1 MNEKKNLELYNFLL
15 KELSLIQLYK
25 LEEDVSKKENLI
37 IKLEEELMNEL
48 NYFEN
53 VNFSRINFFYKD
65 YYPSP
70 AIRIVLLFKDDEEN
84 YLLFKNDKNE
94 FEIINSLIDINH
106 KINAKINEI
115 LKEKDIHLLKKP
127 KLIMMKRRECLTNG
141 NTFYS
146 LPEYLLIFESKI
158 DKIKNERFKEL
169 KKEEI
174 LNLDKSTF
182 KGEINTLDLIEII
195 QSIDDKNKI
204 IID

>member
-70 AIRIVLLFKDDEEN
+70 VLRIVLLFKDDEEN

-94 FEIINSLIDINH
+94 FEIINSLVDINH
-106 KINAKINEI
+106 KINVKINEI

-127 KLIMMKRRECLTNG
+127 KLIMMKHRECLTNG

>member
-106 KINAKINEI
+106 KIYAKINEI

>member
-141 NTFYS
+141 NRFYS

>member
-25 LEEDVSKKENLI
+25 LEEDISKKENLI

-94 FEIINSLIDINH
+94 FEIINSLIDINY
-106 KINAKINEI
+106 KINDKINEI
-115 LKEKDIHLLKKP
+115 LKEKVIHLLEKP

-158 DKIKNERFKEL
+158 DKIKNERFKEF

-174 LNLDKSTF
+174 LNLDKSTL

-195 QSIDDKNKI
+195 QSIDGKNKI

>member
-1 MNEKKNLELYNFLL
+1 M
-15 KELSLIQLYK
+15 
-25 LEEDVSKKENLI
+25 
-37 IKLEEELMNEL
+37 
-48 NYFEN
+48 
-53 VNFSRINFFYKD
+53 
-65 YYPSP
+65 
-70 AIRIVLLFKDDEEN
+70 LFKDDEEN

-106 KINAKINEI
+106 KINDKINEI

-127 KLIMMKRRECLTNG
+127 KLIMMKHRKCLTNG

-195 QSIDDKNKI
+195 KSIDDKNKI

>member
-70 AIRIVLLFKDDEEN
+70 GLRIVLLFKDDEEN
-84 YLLFKNDKNE
+84 G
-94 FEIINSLIDINH
+94 
-106 KINAKINEI
+106 
-115 LKEKDIHLLKKP
+115 
-127 KLIMMKRRECLTNG
+127 RC
-141 NTFYS
+141 
-146 LPEYLLIFESKI
+146 
-158 DKIKNERFKEL
+158 
-169 KKEEI
+169 
-174 LNLDKSTF
+174 
-182 KGEINTLDLIEII
+182 
-195 QSIDDKNKI
+195 NK
-204 IID
+204 

>member
-106 KINAKINEI
+106 KIYAKINEI

-127 KLIMMKRRECLTNG
+127 KLII
-141 NTFYS
+141 
-146 LPEYLLIFESKI
+146 IFESKI

>member
-25 LEEDVSKKENLI
+25 IEENDSKKSELI
-37 IKLEEELMNEL
+37 KKLEEELMNEL

-70 AIRIVLLFKDDEEN
+70 ALRIVLLINDNNDN
-84 YLLFKNDKNE
+84 YYLFKKENGE
-94 FEIINSLIDINH
+94 YEVINSLIDINY
-106 KINAKINEI
+106 KIEDKILEI
-115 LKEKDIHLLKKP
+115 FKEKSLKNEKEI
-127 KLIMMKRRECLTNG
+127 KLIALKYRECLKNK

-146 LPEYLLIFESKI
+146 MPEYLLIFKVKI
-158 DKIKNERFKEL
+158 DKIEAERFKAF

-174 LNLDKSTF
+174 LNLNESF
-182 KGEINTLDLIEII
+182 LKGEINTLDLKEIVE
-195 QSIDDKNKI
+195 SIDDKNI
-204 IID
+204 VIID

>member
-127 KLIMMKRRECLTNG
+127 KLIMMKHRECLTNG

-146 LPEYLLIFESKI
+146 LPEYLLIFENKI